1 LDPVTWR
8 VLSSTDPAGLTVSAS
23 TGPTLRSTTDKA
35 GRVTTYGYDD
45 LGQVTSVSGP
55 VEPGAEGLRS
65 ATQRDTT
72 RTAGGDDK
80 PLAGLRAVVFA
91 QPNFLGGS
99 RSQYLP
105 ADPDRGSLSASW
117 SGRPATFSGQAAGV
131 WNPDDS
137 DDAAGHADGWRFL
150 LTASGGSDAELVVG
164 GNLCAENVPCT
175 VSGLPTGP
183 KAVRVQLRRAGTS
196 GWFQVTAAP
205 VGRPLV
211 VLPSTEV
218 GPGYGLTTVAGSN
231 DDLPGAPAAGAQ
243 TLYKY
248 ADPASSIP
256 SSTVT
261 PGGLATA
268 LAHEAGATG
277 NNDWGRLTSTTTP
290 GGRVSATAYWDDNVD
305 ATLPAPCGGGTQR
318 QSGQVRSVTLVDGR
332 VVQSWFDLRG
342 QERATVITGDG
353 LSQTYCTSY
362 FADGA
367 VATTGVFDTA
377 GDLIESSA
385 TTRVSPLTTSL
396 LVTHGPAAPVN
407 PGTSVTTTS
416 TVDLRGRDVSST
428 DAAGSTTTVEYDVL
442 GNVTSRTTTPP
453 AGSGS
458 PALVVASTYRAEDG
472 RLATVSVN
480 GVIAATVLYDPTS
493 GRVSRITYP
502 NGIRT
507 GYSWQPNGP
516 LGSVAVVTGIADLGT
531 VTERRTVSA
540 FGRVESSVARTSGM
554 LAFSEQRGYQYD
566 AAGRLASAVI
576 STTNGSAPAAA
587 SFAYGYGA
595 QNAGCPTGYA
605 GAGKDGLRTSGRVN
619 GTAYVVC
626 HDSLGRLSSTTSPLV
641 TGGGD
646 PASATHDGLG
656 RLLTLGGARPLSLT
670 WGVGG
675 SVAVIDE
682 SDAGGGHS
690 VTTTLDEYG
699 GEILDQTVLSDAGTD
714 TVRLS
719 GPFRLRLTSGE
730 VTGTASLQYGLPG
743 GATVTLTTG
752 SEATL
757 SLPGVDG
764 SALVTLP
771 VPSLGAGTSAT
782 ASIAGRFGPYGEPL
796 ADIPTDTGSAL
807 PAYTWKASARQQT
820 MAGTSSI
827 TLLPAR
833 AYAPLV
839 GEFLSPDPVP
849 DAASNLYAYTDGDPV
864 NQSDPTGGSS
874 DDSSLTIVTG
884 VLSAAGLFGSMW
896 GGYAIGRYKELA
908 RFAGWGASVA
918 GALMAGVNASLAA
931 KSQNADNG
939 ATVAIGLA
947 AAAGSGVASY
957 GSYRFGVNRGRVV
970 RNARAAQLGR
980 DRQAQNSL
988 KQQTKV
994 QKFTRRGLEATE
1006 RVKTEGYMGAVT
1018 NDRNVKAMVQSKY
1031 EPNVVIREEP
1041 LSTRYSS
1048 GIDGSRRGSGSVSD
1062 DLDNLSMM
1070 QGGSFVGSE

>member
-1 LDPVTWR
+1 
-8 VLSSTDPAGLTVSAS
+8 
-23 TGPTLRSTTDKA
+23 
-35 GRVTTYGYDD
+35 
-45 LGQVTSVSGP
+45 
-55 VEPGAEGLRS
+55 
-65 ATQRDTT
+65 
-72 RTAGGDDK
+72 
-80 PLAGLRAVVFA
+80 
-91 QPNFLGGS
+91 
-99 RSQYLP
+99 
-105 ADPDRGSLSASW
+105 
-117 SGRPATFSGQAAGV
+117 
-131 WNPDDS
+131 
-137 DDAAGHADGWRFL
+137 
-150 LTASGGSDAELVVG
+150 
-164 GNLCAENVPCT
+164 
-175 VSGLPTGP
+175 
-183 KAVRVQLRRAGTS
+183 
-196 GWFQVTAAP
+196 
-205 VGRPLV
+205 
-211 VLPSTEV
+211 
-218 GPGYGLTTVAGSN
+218 
-231 DDLPGAPAAGAQ
+231 
-243 TLYKY
+243 
-248 ADPASSIP
+248 
-256 SSTVT
+256 
-261 PGGLATA
+261 
-268 LAHEAGATG
+268 
-277 NNDWGRLTSTTTP
+277 
-290 GGRVSATAYWDDNVD
+290 
-305 ATLPAPCGGGTQR
+305 
-318 QSGQVRSVTLVDGR
+318 
-332 VVQSWFDLRG
+332 
-342 QERATVITGDG
+342 
-353 LSQTYCTSY
+353 
-362 FADGA
+362 
-367 VATTGVFDTA
+367 
-377 GDLIESSA
+377 
-385 TTRVSPLTTSL
+385 
-396 LVTHGPAAPVN
+396 
-407 PGTSVTTTS
+407 
-416 TVDLRGRDVSST
+416 
-428 DAAGSTTTVEYDVL
+428 
-442 GNVTSRTTTPP
+442 
-453 AGSGS
+453 
-458 PALVVASTYRAEDG
+458 
-472 RLATVSVN
+472 
-480 GVIAATVLYDPTS
+480 
-493 GRVSRITYP
+493 
-502 NGIRT
+502 
-507 GYSWQPNGP
+507 
-516 LGSVAVVTGIADLGT
+516 
-531 VTERRTVSA
+531 
-540 FGRVESSVARTSGM
+540 M
-554 LAFSEQRGYQYD
+554 
-566 AAGRLASAVI
+566 
-576 STTNGSAPAAA
+576 
-587 SFAYGYGA
+587 
-595 QNAGCPTGYA
+595 
-605 GAGKDGLRTSGRVN
+605 
-619 GTAYVVC
+619 
-626 HDSLGRLSSTTSPLV
+626 
-641 TGGGD
+641 
-646 PASATHDGLG
+646 
-656 RLLTLGGARPLSLT
+656 
-670 WGVGG
+670 
-675 SVAVIDE
+675 
-682 SDAGGGHS
+682 
-690 VTTTLDEYG
+690 
-699 GEILDQTVLSDAGTD
+699 LSDAGTD

-771 VPSLGAGTSAT
+771 VPSLGAGTAAA

-833 AYAPLV
+833 AYSPLI
-839 GEFLSPDPVP
+839 GEFLSPDPVL